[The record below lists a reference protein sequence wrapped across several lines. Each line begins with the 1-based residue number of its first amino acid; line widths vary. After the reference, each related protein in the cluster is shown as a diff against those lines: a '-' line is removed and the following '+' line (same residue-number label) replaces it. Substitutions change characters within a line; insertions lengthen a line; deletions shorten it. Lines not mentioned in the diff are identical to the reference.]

1 MKKVTLFA
9 VVAMAALSFTSCK
22 KDHTC
27 TCTVAQTYSG
37 TTYTTISVAKA
48 KSTKKDA
55 KAWCTGSTTTAT
67 VGGTAVTGSPTP
79 TCVMA

>member
-9 VVAMAALSFTSCK
+9 VVAVAALSLASCK

-27 TCTVAQTYSG
+27 TCTDSTTYSG
-37 TTYTTISVAKA
+37 YTVVTTTKA

-55 KAWCTGSTTTAT
+55 AAWCTGVTTTAT
-67 VGGTAVTGSPTP
+67 SGGTSVSGYTRG
-79 TCVMA
+79 TCVVS

>member
-9 VVAMAALSFTSCK
+9 VVAVAALSLVSCK

-27 TCTVAQTYSG
+27 TCTDNSSG
-37 TTYTTISVAKA
+37 TAVVVTTKA

-55 KAWCTGSTTTAT
+55 AAWCTGSTSVTT
-67 VGGTAVTGSPTP
+67 PTP
-79 TCVMA
+79 SYTEKFSCVMS

>member
-9 VVAMAALSFTSCK
+9 VVAVAALSLASCK

-27 TCTVAQTYSG
+27 TCTDSSTSG
-37 TTYTTISVAKA
+37 YTIVTTTKA

-55 KAWCTGSTTTAT
+55 AAWCTGSTSTTT
-67 VGGTAVTGSPTP
+67 VGGTAVTGGTKP
-79 TCVMA
+79 TCVVA

>member
-9 VVAMAALSFTSCK
+9 VVAVAALSLASCK

-27 TCTVAQTYSG
+27 TCTDSSTSG
-37 TTYTTISVAKA
+37 YTVVTTTKA
-48 KSTKKDA
+48 KSSKKDA
-55 KAWCTGSTTTAT
+55 AAWCTGSTTTVT
-67 VGGTAVTGSPTP
+67 VGGSAYSGYTRG